1 MLVASVIPA
10 IPLPYANALTVAS
23 INAAANNTF
32 FFIRRNVFS
41 YTKSDFD
48 CEYIMVNLLIFKSV
62 YIHHNLSSDV
72 IVRAFGG
79 VDFGVERLV

>member
-1 MLVASVIPA
+1 MLLRIILFSSYVEM
-10 IPLPYANALTVAS
+10 
-23 INAAANNTF
+23 F
-32 FFIRRNVFS
+32 FS

-48 CEYIMVNLLIFKSV
+48 CEYIMVNPLIFKSV
-62 YIHHNLSSDV
+62 YIHHNVSSDV